1 MCRKRGREGSRLAC
15 CVYTYLN
22 LAPPQT
28 PTKQTNKQTEYCDGS
43 SYSALVPEPIP
54 NAGVFGNRTL
64 YYRGQR
70 VHQAFME
77 EVNI

>member
-1 MCRKRGREGSRLAC
+1 M
-15 CVYTYLN
+15 YIYLCTTRPSTPLTTPN
-22 LAPPQT
+22 PPPPTLLLRPPQN
-28 PTKQTNKQTEYCDGS
+28 PNKQTEYCDGS

-54 NAGVFGNRTL
+54 NAGVFANRTL

-77 EVNI
+77 EVEV